1 MKHVHRI
8 LSFFKG
14 LSDLIFDQIQVVAT
28 ELILNKWYF
37 LMKPHGVSWLARSC
51 LYFIPNI
58 FQPMGVFFFF

>member
-37 LMKPHGVSWLARSC
+37 LMKPHGVS
-51 LYFIPNI
+51 
-58 FQPMGVFFFF
+58 